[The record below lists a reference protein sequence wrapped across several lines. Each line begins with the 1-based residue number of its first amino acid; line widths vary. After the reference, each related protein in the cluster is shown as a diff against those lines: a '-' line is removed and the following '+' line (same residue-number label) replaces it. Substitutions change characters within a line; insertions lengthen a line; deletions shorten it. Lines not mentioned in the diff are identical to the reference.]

1 MPSGPRVAVVG
12 TGTMGAMTLWQLAR
26 RGVHAVGFDRWAPG
40 HAFGAAGG
48 ETRLF
53 RSAYAEGPEYVPLL
67 TESLTEWRALETETG
82 LDLLTLTRGLM
93 IGRSGSA
100 FLRGV
105 LASVTENHLPH
116 EVLSAQ
122 EARGR
127 FPETVLDDDEVAV
140 LDERSGV
147 IRAEVSVSAAA
158 RAATDRGSVVRV
170 GDAVVAV
177 EPGPTEVTVVTEG
190 GARLPFD
197 RVVVA
202 AGAWANQVRGIELP
216 RLDVQSIAVHWYPV
230 RHPERFAADRFPFV
244 CRDAGVDFCVWPTTD
259 GATVKVGLAAGLDH
273 LGSADE
279 LDQRMPDE
287 LVPVV
292 DEYVRRYVPDAVP
305 AAVRHAVQVDA
316 WTADHAFIVDTT
328 ADDRVVVLAGFSGH
342 GFKMSPVIGR
352 AAADLALTGAT
363 SLPVARFRADRF
375 ARNPTLR

>member
-1 MPSGPRVAVVG
+1 MATTPRIAVVG

-26 RGVHAVGFDRWAPG
+26 RGVPAVGYDRWAPG

-67 TESLTEWRALETETG
+67 AESLLEWRALEADAG
-82 LDLLTLTRGLM
+82 LGLLDLTRGLM
-93 IGRSGSA
+93 IGRPDGR
-100 FLRGV
+100 FMRGV
-105 LASVTENHLPH
+105 LASVTENDLPH
-116 EVLSAQ
+116 EVLNGL

-127 FPETVLDDDEVAV
+127 FPETVMADDEIAV

-147 IRAEVSVSAAA
+147 LRAEVSVSAAA
-158 RAATDRGSVVRV
+158 RSATDRGATLRIGDPVVALERGSDGV
-170 GDAVVAV
+170 AVVTA
-177 EPGPTEVTVVTEG
+177 GGSREV
-190 GARLPFD
+190 FD

-202 AGAWANQVRGIELP
+202 AGAWSNRIAGLDLP

-230 RHPERFAADRFPFV
+230 RHPDRFTPDRFPFV

-316 WTADHAFIVDTT
+316 WTADHDFIIDT
-328 ADDRVVVLAGFSGH
+328 AGDDRVVALAGFSGH

-352 AAADLALTGAT
+352 AAADLVLDGHTP
-363 SLPVARFRADRF
+363 LPVARFRADRF

>member
-1 MPSGPRVAVVG
+1 MATGPRVAVVG
-12 TGTMGAMTLWQLAR
+12 AGTMGAMTLWQLTR
-26 RGVHAVGFDRWAPG
+26 RGVDAVGFDRWAPG
-40 HAFGAAGG
+40 HAFGGAGG

-67 TESLTEWRALETETG
+67 AESLLEWRALEAETG

-93 IGRSGSA
+93 IGRPGSA
-100 FLRGV
+100 FMRGV
-105 LASVTENHLPH
+105 VASVTENDLPH
-116 EVLSAQ
+116 EVLTGP

-127 FPETVLDDDEVAV
+127 FPETVMDDDEVAF

-158 RAATDRGSVVRV
+158 RAATDRGAVVRV
-170 GDAVVAV
+170 GDPVVAV
-177 EPGPTEVTVVTEG
+177 EPGATEVTIVTEG

-197 RVVVA
+197 RVVIA
-202 AGAWANQVRGIELP
+202 AGAWSNRIRGVDLP

-230 RHPERFAADRFPFV
+230 RHPDRFRADRFPFV
-244 CRDAGVDFCVWPTTD
+244 CRDAGVDFCIWPSTD
-259 GATVKVGLAAGLDH
+259 GATVKVGLAAGLEH
-273 LGSADE
+273 LASAED

-316 WTADHAFIVDTT
+316 WTADHDFIVDTVG
-328 ADDRVVVLAGFSGH
+328 DDRVVVLAGFSGH

-352 AAADLALTGAT
+352 AAADLVLDGVTA
-363 SLPVARFRADRF
+363 LPVTRFRADRF